1 MSEVKLIGKTV
12 ETTDNEH
19 IIEETLT
26 FSGKAAGICYMPDD
40 YFEEGIQNIDKA
52 NKRANNNIHSG
63 HSSVFEHEHVNLIIH
78 TSKMMAMTLNS
89 LNLYSTSEKSGR
101 YTVMK
106 PETELEENLY
116 TKWTEIF
123 KTLISGYYTGDLAYT
138 EKETEKLA
146 RENARYM
153 LSAFVPTVFEYS
165 VPFNRAVLTCIW
177 LHELAD
183 KINKP
188 KFQKRYPHIFFYNR
202 MAKEAV
208 ELADDIAKTLKLG
221 EYDNT
226 LHRYSNFP
234 LMDNKKIGI
243 TFFDDFNK
251 YNKHFC
257 YHDNLSE
264 HSEYYGWVYNTH
276 YVASLATIACAE
288 RHRTLHFKIQSIFNE
303 NCDDEIRSAL
313 DENGEF
319 DCYVPKIIRSTPFEL
334 EWKADFKSLIEKEVL
349 PLATLFYVEE
359 NGRVEDFIAK
369 CKERCCAR
377 AQLEINDITNDTIL
391 RYYNESNSDFR
402 VRQMISSM
410 IEFNP
415 GKDMTDI
422 SVRPRCKF
430 PDFTCS
436 EGCKYSKLLENGCR
450 II

>member
-52 NKRANNNIHSG
+52 NARANNNIHSG
-63 HSSVFEHEHVNLIIH
+63 HSSVFEHEHINLIIH

-123 KTLISGYYTGDLAYT
+123 KNLISSYYTGDLAYT
-138 EKETEKLA
+138 EKETVKLA

-153 LSAFVPTVFEYS
+153 LSVFVPTVFEYT

-177 LHELAD
+177 LHNLAD
-183 KINKP
+183 KINNP
-188 KFQKRYPHIFFYNR
+188 DFQSSYPNIFFYNR

-208 ELADDIAKTLKLG
+208 ELADDIAETLKLG

-234 LMDNKKIGI
+234 LVDNKKIGI
-243 TFFDDFNK
+243 TFFNDFNK
-251 YNKHFC
+251 YGKH
-257 YHDNLSE
+257 YYYEDNLCE
-264 HSEYYGWVYNTH
+264 HNQYYGWVYNTQ
-276 YVASLATIACAE
+276 YLASLATIACAE
-288 RHRTLHFKIQSIFNE
+288 RHRTLHFKIQSMLTGNY
-303 NCDDEIRSAL
+303 DD
-313 DENGEF
+313 EF
-319 DCYVPKIIRSTPFEL
+319 DCYIPKIIRNTPFEL
-334 EWKADFKSLIEKEVL
+334 EWKADFKSLIEKKVL

-359 NGRVEDFIAK
+359 TGRIEDFISK

-391 RYYNESNSDFR
+391 AYHYALEESKTDFE
-402 VRQMISSM
+402 VKKKIDSM
-410 IEFNP
+410 IEFAP
-415 GKDMTDI
+415 GKDMA
-422 SVRPRCKF
+422 VRPRCKF
-430 PDFTCS
+430 PGFTCS

>member
-1 MSEVKLIGKTV
+1 MSKVKLIGKTV
-12 ETTDNEH
+12 ETTDNEN
-19 IIEETLT
+19 IIEETLI

-40 YFEEGIQNIDKA
+40 YFEEGIQNIDNA
-52 NKRANNNIHSG
+52 NKRAKNNIKSG

-123 KTLISGYYTGDLAYT
+123 KNLISSYYTGDLAYT

-153 LSAFVPTVFEYS
+153 LSAFVPTVFEYT

-177 LHELAD
+177 LHDLAE
-183 KINKP
+183 KVNNP
-188 KFQKRYPHIFFYNR
+188 NFQNHYPNIFFYNR
-202 MAKEAV
+202 IAKEAV
-208 ELADDIAKTLKLG
+208 ELADQIAEALKLG

-234 LMDNKKIGI
+234 LTDNKKIGI
-243 TFFDDFNK
+243 TFFNDFNK
-251 YNKHFC
+251 YGKHH
-257 YHDNLSE
+257 YLDEDNLCE
-264 HSEYYGWVYNTH
+264 HSEYYGWVYNTQ

-288 RHRTLHFKIQSIFNE
+288 RHRTLHFKIQSTFTNDIDNT
-303 NCDDEIRSAL
+303 
-313 DENGEF
+313 F
-319 DCYVPKIIRSTPFEL
+319 DCYIPKIIRNTPFEL
-334 EWKADFKSLIEKEVL
+334 EWRADFKSLTEKEIV
-349 PLATLFYVEE
+349 PLATLFLVEE
-359 NGRVEDFIAK
+359 SGRVEDFISK

-377 AQLEINDITNDTIL
+377 AQLEINDITNELIL
-391 RYYNESNSDFR
+391 TYYNALQESNTDFR
-402 VRQMISSM
+402 VQQMISSM
-410 IEFNP
+410 IEFNT
-415 GKDMTDI
+415 GKDIDM

>member
-1 MSEVKLIGKTV
+1 MSKVKLIGKTV

-19 IIEETLT
+19 ILEETLT

-123 KTLISGYYTGDLAYT
+123 KNLISSYYTGDLAYT

-153 LSAFVPTVFEYS
+153 LSVFVPTVFEYT

-183 KINKP
+183 KINNP
-188 KFQKRYPHIFFYNR
+188 DFQRRYPNIFFYNR

-208 ELADDIAKTLKLG
+208 ELADDIAETLKLG

-234 LMDNKKIGI
+234 LVDNKKIGI
-243 TFFDDFNK
+243 TFFNDFNK
-251 YNKHFC
+251 YSKDY
-257 YHDNLSE
+257 YHEDNLWE
-264 HSEYYGWVYNTH
+264 HNQYCGWVYDTQ
-276 YVASLATIACAE
+276 YLASLATIACAE
-288 RHRTLHFKIQSIFNE
+288 RHRTLHFKIQSTFTGNH
-303 NCDDEIRSAL
+303 DD
-313 DENGEF
+313 EF
-319 DCYVPKIIRSTPFEL
+319 DCYIPKIIRNTPFEL
-334 EWKADFKSLIEKEVL
+334 EWIADFKSLVKKEIL

-359 NGRVEDFIAK
+359 TGRVEDFIAK

-391 RYYNESNSDFR
+391 AFYYGLEESNADAT
-402 VRQMISSM
+402 VKQMINSM
-410 IEFNP
+410 IEFAP
-415 GKDMTDI
+415 GKDMT
-422 SVRPRCKF
+422 VRPRCKF